1 MNLPLGLSISGIGP
15 WFLVFAGFI
24 VLIVLHEF
32 GHFVVAKWTG
42 MRVERFFLFFPP
54 KVVSVK
60 RGETEY
66 GIGAIPLGGFVKIT
80 GMNPEELEEAEEAS
94 RTGDAPVGEPEQATA
109 MEAGRDTPEGLLER
123 VESAGQDPSQRELLS
138 PEVRRRAYYNQP
150 VWKRVVVIAAGP
162 AMNLLIAFFVLFF
175 LALGTQKPTQLTVD
189 TVQRDTPAANVLQ
202 PGDQIVSVNGVR
214 PTNGGSNPSNDDL
227 DARAKAIQAQ
237 VSAHHCAGSPTDH
250 CQATKPVT
258 LVVVRD
264 GKQVTL
270 HATPFYDAK
279 AQDAQGNPDPRFRLG
294 FGFGVGGFVPE
305 DLTVPQAA
313 GRAVSVMADVTAKT
327 VSTFARLFE
336 PEQRKQV
343 SGVVGVSDVAHQTIE
358 RSARDAL
365 LLLAI
370 VSLSLAI
377 INLFPFLPL
386 DGGHI
391 FWSLVEKVRGSRVP
405 FSVIERAS
413 AIGFLLILLLFVT
426 GLTNDIGRLTG
437 EGFNVR

>member
-1 MNLPLGLSISGIGP
+1 MS
-15 WFLVFAGFI
+15 WVLVFLGFI

-32 GHFVVAKWTG
+32 GHFVIAKATG

-54 KVVSVK
+54 KLVSIR

-80 GMNPEELEEAEEAS
+80 GMNPEELERAEK
-94 RTGDAPVGEPEQATA
+94 GEEFD
-109 MEAGRDTPEGLLER
+109 ERDRGLLER
-123 VESAGQDPSQRELLS
+123 IEGADADKETPASIEGGGAHSDPSILK
-138 PEVRRRAYYNQP
+138 RAYYNQP
-150 VWKRVVVIAAGP
+150 VWKRIAVIAAGP
-162 AMNLLIAFFVLFF
+162 AMNVLIAFLVLFF
-175 LALGTQKPTQLTVD
+175 LALGLQRPTTLEVGTIENG
-189 TVQRDTPAANVLQ
+189 TPAASALQ
-202 PGDQIVSVNGVR
+202 PGDQIVSVDGVR
-214 PTNGGSNPSNDDL
+214 PANGGSKPSQGDL
-227 DARAKAIQAQ
+227 ADRADAIATQ
-237 VSAHHCAGSPTDH
+237 VNRHTCAGAATND
-250 CQATKPVT
+250 CQATTPAT
-258 LVVVRD
+258 FVVKRD
-264 GKQVTL
+264 GKLVTL
-270 HATPFYDAK
+270 RVTPYYDAN
-279 AQDAQGNPDPRFRLG
+279 APAISGDGQGRYRVG
-294 FGFGVGGFVPE
+294 FGFQEGGLVDENLSVP
-305 DLTVPQAA
+305 AA
-313 GRAVSVMADVTAKT
+313 AERSVSVMWEVTSKT

-336 PEQRKQV
+336 SEQRKQV

-358 RSARDAL
+358 QDTRDAL

-413 AIGFLLILLLFVT
+413 AVGFLLILMLFVI
-426 GLTNDIGRLTG
+426 GLSNDIDRLRG